1 MLPIK
6 RRQPPNGSVVG
17 IQNGVKEMAS
27 QGRNELCGCGRGKK
41 YKKCCGRFTLDELTA
56 KLAAYAASNK
66 QKNKLI
72 ERSLKFLKACEMDG
86 SGALLV
92 LVNPVVKDDVIGW
105 TTLGGREVEQDVRE
119 AVVTRRILAGYL
131 PMCCLVEDKSVQSGW
146 RGVIDATLVG
156 EDCRDEFVAFAQDE
170 AEVVAKTLDGKI
182 AKDDSWITAMP
193 LEDLSYPGM
202 PPKPRPAGTIRIEVN
217 TSERTLTTV
226 WEMVQRSMEFE
237 FPEEHL
243 TGNDLNDVLNEARYA
258 MEALKQVNPP
268 KQFVDGDRVEI
279 WQVGAEGEK
288 KLLGSLQIHL
298 SPLLT
303 RSEFDVFGGGNV
315 N

>member
-1 MLPIK
+1 
-6 RRQPPNGSVVG
+6 
-17 IQNGVKEMAS
+17 MAI

-41 YKKCCGRFTLDELTA
+41 YKKCCGRFTLQEMAA

-72 ERSLKFLKACEMDG
+72 DRSLKFLKACEIDG
-86 SGALLV
+86 SGAFLV
-92 LVNPVVKDDVIGW
+92 LVNPVITEDIFDW
-105 TTLGGREVEQDVRE
+105 TLLGGRSVAHDVRE

-131 PMCCLVEDKSVQSGW
+131 PMCCLVEDKSIASGW

-156 EDCRDEFVAFAQDE
+156 QECRDEFVALARQE
-170 AEVVAKTLDGKI
+170 AELVAKTLDGKL
-182 AKDDSWITAMP
+182 AKEDSWMTAMP
-193 LEDLSYPGM
+193 WEEQSYPGM
-202 PPKPRPAGTIRIEVN
+202 PLKPRPAGTIRIEVN
-217 TSERTLTTV
+217 VAKRTITTV
-226 WEMVQRSMEFE
+226 WEMLQGSMEFE

-243 TGNDLNDVLNEARYA
+243 TGNDLDDVLYEARDA
-258 MEALKQVNPP
+258 VEALKRVDPP

-279 WQVGAEGEK
+279 WQVVPGGEK

-298 SPLLT
+298 TPLLT
-303 RSEFDVFGGGNV
+303 RSEFDVLGGDNA